1 MGCFSVDENLVV
13 LNIILRFWWFWK
25 FCWILSMMFLAIWG
39 KWVGTNCLMFVFVWV
54 FGNFSCILVMLDY
67 WSGYLAKELDFPN
80 LWYPGNNDDFFTFS
94 SYLCFLGLD
103 ILDNIILPNFAVFV
117 LMSRLRTG
125 LNQLLSIVSFS
136 ILEISFDA
144 FVLLDDIKLS
154 FMDLRWRCE

>member
-1 MGCFSVDENLVV
+1 
-13 LNIILRFWWFWK
+13 
-25 FCWILSMMFLAIWG
+25 
-39 KWVGTNCLMFVFVWV
+39 
-54 FGNFSCILVMLDY
+54 MLDY